1 MTAKLSDDLQK
12 AIDARA
18 GQPIKV
24 EHPGT
29 RKVYVI
35 VDNDTHER
43 AMRALQEQENL
54 DAIQA
59 GIDAMEAGRTIPLA
73 EADKQIRE
81 ELGFPPR
88 EE

>member
-1 MTAKLSDDLQK
+1 MTAQLSNELQK
-12 AIDARA
+12 AVDAHA
-18 GQPIKV
+18 GEPIKF

-29 RKVYVI
+29 HKLYVI

-43 AMRALQEQENL
+43 AMRALRKQEDI

-81 ELGFPPR
+81 ELGFRPR
-88 EE
+88 KK